1 MKITCLI
8 VDDEPNAVNLLK
20 EYIGQV
26 SFLELAHTCYDALE
40 AIAYLRTHSVD
51 LLFLDINMPG
61 LSGMELTALLPPQQ
75 KIIFTTAYAEYALE
89 SYEKNAVDYL
99 LKPIPFQRFLQA
111 VLKLQGH
118 TPEMEVAGVELATE
132 TEDYFFTK
140 SGKQIVRVE
149 YRNILYVEAC
159 KEYVLVFTTLGK
171 LVLYKRMKELEQML
185 PTAFQRIHHSY
196 IVNCAAIEKI
206 EDNHV
211 CIAKAKLPISDKY
224 RPAFMQLIQQKL
236 I

>member
-8 VDDEPNAVNLLK
+8 VDDEPSAVNLLK

-26 SFLELAHTCYDALE
+26 SFLELTHACYDALE
-40 AIAYLRTHSVD
+40 ALAYLRTYSVD

-99 LKPIPFQRFLQA
+99 LKPIPFRRFLQA
-111 VLKLQGH
+111 VLKLQ
-118 TPEMEVAGVELATE
+118 TNVSEPDITEELAMATDE
-132 TEDYFFTK
+132 YFFTK

-149 YRNILYVEAC
+149 YKNILYVEAW
-159 KEYVLVFTTLGK
+159 KEYVLLFTTAGK
-171 LVLYKRMKELEQML
+171 LVLYKRMKELEELL
-185 PTAFQRIHHSY
+185 PVAFQRIHHSY
-196 IVNCAAIEKI
+196 IVNSAVIEKI

-211 CIAKAKLPISDKY
+211 CIAEARLPISDKY
-224 RPAFMQLIQQKL
+224 RLAFMQFIQQKL

>member
-26 SFLELAHTCYDALE
+26 AFLEVAHVCYDALE
-40 AIAYLRTHSVD
+40 ALTYLRTHSVD
-51 LLFLDINMPG
+51 LLLLDINMPG
-61 LSGMELTALLPPQQ
+61 LSGMELTVLLPPQQ

-99 LKPIPFQRFLQA
+99 LKPIPFRRFLQA
-111 VLKLQGH
+111 VLKLQGQ
-118 TPEMEVAGVELATE
+118 TSEPDVAEELTTA

-149 YRNILYVEAC
+149 YKNILYVEAW
-159 KEYVLVFTTLGK
+159 KEYVLMFTTVGK
-171 LVLYKRMKELEQML
+171 LVLYKRMKELEELL
-185 PTAFQRIHHSY
+185 PVGFQRIHHSY
-196 IVNCAAIEKI
+196 IVNGAAIEKI

-211 CIAKAKLPISDKY
+211 CIAEARLPISDKY
-224 RPAFMQLIQQKL
+224 RSAFMQFIQQKL

>member
-1 MKITCLI
+1 MKTTCLI

-20 EYIGQV
+20 EYIGQI
-26 SFLELAHTCYDALE
+26 SFLELTHACYDALE
-40 AIAYLRTHSVD
+40 ALAYLRTHSVD

-75 KIIFTTAYAEYALE
+75 KVIFTTAYAEHALE

-99 LKPIPFQRFLQA
+99 LKPIPFRRFLQA
-111 VLKLQGH
+111 VLKLQGQAAG
-118 TPEMEVAGVELATE
+118 PDVAEELTTV

-149 YRNILYVEAC
+149 YKDILYVEAW
-159 KEYVLVFTTLGK
+159 KEYVLLFTTAGK
-171 LVLYKRMKELEQML
+171 LILYKRMKELEEVL
-185 PTAFQRIHHSY
+185 PADFQRIHHSY
-196 IVNCAAIEKI
+196 IVNGAAIEKI

-211 CIAKAKLPISDKY
+211 CIADARLPISDKY
-224 RPAFMQLIQQKL
+224 RSAFMQFIQQKL